1 MCYIQLAADF
11 KTTNLAT
18 KSLCLVRAGQAR
30 SQQLQKPGRKTD
42 GSAFKC
48 ALKYNE
54 QLIYTSRLA
63 DYGAS

>member
-30 SQQLQKPGRKTD
+30 SQQLQKPGGKTD
-42 GSAFKC
+42 IGSAFKC
-48 ALKYNE
+48 ASN
-54 QLIYTSRLA
+54 TMS
-63 DYGAS
+63 G